1 MLGELGF
8 SGGLLLVQLFSLA
21 ILIAW
26 PLLSIVALLRLRRRA
41 LGQTPQVLWTV
52 LVVVIPLLGAIAFF
66 VVQPGESLDKELT

>member
-8 SGGLLLVQLFSLA
+8 SGGLLLVQLFNLA

-41 LGQTPQVLWTV
+41 LEQTPQVLWAV
-52 LVVVIPLLGAIAFF
+52 LVIIVPLLGAIAFF
-66 VVQPGESLDKELT
+66 VVQPGRPLDEGVS